1 MSQLNESDQFLFEVC
16 PDHGAATLL
25 PRKLRFH
32 ILGALAIVHVRSPLA
47 DRGFVDDTG
56 DAGHELIVQGNHPDL
71 DTLACCLLDCSLRA
85 VIDLV
90 TEPVLIAGDRDH
102 CQGLPLHGIGKPRLG
117 FPDLLSESEIVGPGS
132 RPGELFDEPPR
143 LGQPVQPLIFQAR
156 SFDDPPCDPHRVL
169 INHHQRHPLTPAK
182 EALTFF
188 MTFPC
193 RALL

>member
-1 MSQLNESDQFLFEVC
+1 MSQLNESDQFPLEVS
-16 PDHGAATLL
+16 PNHGAAALL
-25 PRKLRFH
+25 PRKLRSH
-32 ILGALAIVHVRSPLA
+32 ILGALAVVDVRSPLA

-56 DAGHELIVQGNHPDL
+56 DAGHELIVEGNHPDL
-71 DTLACCLLDCSLRA
+71 DTLACGLLDCSLRA

-102 CQGLPLHGIGKPRLG
+102 RQGLPLHGIGKSRLG
-117 FPDLLSESEIVGPGS
+117 FPDLLSESKIIGPRSG
-132 RPGELFDEPPR
+132 PDEFVDEPPR
-143 LGQPVQPLIFQAR
+143 LGQPVQPLIFKACPL
-156 SFDDPPCDPHRVL
+156 DDSPGDPHRIL